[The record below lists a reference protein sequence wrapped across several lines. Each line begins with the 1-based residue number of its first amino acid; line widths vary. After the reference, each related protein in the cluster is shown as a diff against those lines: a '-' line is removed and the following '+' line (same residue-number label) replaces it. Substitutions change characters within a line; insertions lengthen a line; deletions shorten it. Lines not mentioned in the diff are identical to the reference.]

1 MEEVLKYFPT
11 PDGEAVEIAREVK
24 EEKLWTSRQHAQV
37 MALVRKGCANYIA
50 EYKECRYTDGY
61 GCVLETSLHPC
72 CNYFRDV
79 VWPLDKS
86 VPYEF
91 GEDSKKCAQCGKAFQ
106 AGSNRAKYCPECA
119 EKTAKEQHRKRQR
132 KYMGKR

>member
-50 EYKECRYTDGY
+50 EYKECGYTDGY
-61 GCVLETSLHPC
+61 GCVLETSPC
-72 CNYFRDV
+72 PMSSGRIPKNAPNAARLFR
-79 VWPLDKS
+79 PGATGPSIAPS
-86 VPYEF
+86 V
-91 GEDSKKCAQCGKAFQ
+91 
-106 AGSNRAKYCPECA
+106 
-119 EKTAKEQHRKRQR
+119 RKRQR
-132 KYMGKR
+132 KSNTESGSVNIWVKDDGLGFQKPRFYAAFQP